1 MKKKIQITYFL
12 IIMILPNITQANIE
26 ISEYETTNGIKVLY
40 SKSENIPMID
50 IKITFDAGS
59 NRDGDL
65 KGLSMLTHN
74 LLDEGTTKLSAE
86 EIASSFEST
95 GAVFNTSVNKDKS
108 SISLRS
114 LADKK
119 YLEPSLKTFLNILS
133 ESTFPQKELS
143 LQKDRTISTIIED
156 ESDPS
161 DISMNLFF
169 KEIYKNYAYGY
180 PSTGEK
186 NTIKKISRKDIVN
199 FYKNNLNQ
207 KTAKIAIVSSLSKKD
222 VLALSEKISKS
233 LERKDI
239 LVNQNT
245 VHLKK
250 DNKENYVF
258 KRFNSEQ
265 AHIYIGGLAI
275 KRGVKNHLPL
285 YVGNYIFGGSGFS
298 ARLMQELRVKRGYT
312 YGVYSYIYP
321 MKNIGPFVI
330 GIETKSEQAQTSVEL
345 IHNMLQ
351 EFIEN
356 GPTNEEIKHAK
367 EAIINGF
374 PLRVDSNSDI
384 LNYLSMINYY
394 NLPTDYLAKFTDNI
408 SKITKKDIISAFKEE
423 IDYKNLTTLVVGN
436 EKAKK

>member
-1 MKKKIQITYFL
+1 MKKIQITYFL

-26 ISEYETTNGIKVLY
+26 ISEYETSNGIKVLY

-59 NRDGDL
+59 NRDGNL

-119 YLEPSLKTFLNILS
+119 YLGPSLKTFLNILS
-133 ESTFPQKELS
+133 DSTFPLKELS
-143 LQKDRTISTIIED
+143 LQKDRTVSTIIED

-161 DISMNLFF
+161 EISMNLFF

-180 PSTGEK
+180 PSIGEK
-186 NTIKKISRKDIVN
+186 SIIKNISRKDIVN

-222 VLALSEKISKS
+222 VEALSEKISKS

-239 LVNQNT
+239 LVDKNT
-245 VHLKK
+245 IQLKK
-250 DNKENYVF
+250 DNKEKYIY
-258 KRFNSEQ
+258 KKFNSEQ

-275 KRGVKNHLPL
+275 KRGAKNHLPL

-330 GIETKSEQAQTSVEL
+330 GIETKSEQAQISVEL

-394 NLPTDYLAKFTDNI
+394 DLPMDYLAKFTENI

>member
-1 MKKKIQITYFL
+1 MKKIQITYFL
-12 IIMILPNITQANIE
+12 IIMMLPNITQANIE
-26 ISEYETTNGIKVLY
+26 ISEYETSNGIKVLY

-59 NRDGDL
+59 NRDGNL

-119 YLEPSLKTFLNILS
+119 YLGPSLKTFLNILS
-133 ESTFPQKELS
+133 DSTFPQKELS
-143 LQKDRTISTIIED
+143 LQKDRTVSTIIED

-180 PSTGEK
+180 PSIGEK
-186 NTIKKISRKDIVN
+186 SIIKNISRKDIVN

-207 KTAKIAIVSSLSKKD
+207 KTAKIAIVSSLPKKD
-222 VLALSEKISKS
+222 VEALSEKISKS
-233 LERKDI
+233 LERKNI
-239 LVNQNT
+239 LVDKNT
-245 VHLKK
+245 IQLKK
-250 DNKENYVF
+250 DNKEKYIY
-258 KRFNSEQ
+258 KKFNSKQ

-275 KRGVKNHLPL
+275 KRGAKNHLPL

-330 GIETKSEQAQTSVEL
+330 GIETKSEQAQISVEL

-394 NLPTDYLAKFTDNI
+394 DLPMDYLAKFTENI

>member
-1 MKKKIQITYFL
+1 MKKIQITYFL
-12 IIMILPNITQANIE
+12 IIMMLPNITQANIE
-26 ISEYETTNGIKVLY
+26 ISEYETSNEIKVLY

-59 NRDGDL
+59 NRDGNL

-119 YLEPSLKTFLNILS
+119 YLGPSLKTFLNILS
-133 ESTFPQKELS
+133 DSTFPLKELS
-143 LQKDRTISTIIED
+143 LQKDRTVSTIIED

-180 PSTGEK
+180 PSIGEK
-186 NTIKKISRKDIVN
+186 SIIKNISRKDIVN

-222 VLALSEKISKS
+222 VEALSEKISKS

-239 LVNQNT
+239 LVDKNT
-245 VHLKK
+245 IQLKK
-250 DNKENYVF
+250 DNKEKYIY
-258 KRFNSEQ
+258 KKFNSEQ

-275 KRGVKNHLPL
+275 KRGAKNHLPL

-330 GIETKSEQAQTSVEL
+330 GIETKSEQAQISVEL

-394 NLPTDYLAKFTDNI
+394 DLPMDYLAKFTENI

>member
-1 MKKKIQITYFL
+1 MTKITQTIYLL
-12 IIMILPNITQANIE
+12 IIMIIPNITQANIE
-26 ISEYETTNGIKVLY
+26 ILEYETKNGIKVLY
-40 SKSENIPMID
+40 SQSENIPMID

-59 NRDGDL
+59 NRDATL
-65 KGLSMLTHN
+65 KGLSMITHN
-74 LLDEGTTKLSAE
+74 LLDEGTSKMNSE

-108 SISLRS
+108 SVSLRS

-133 ESTFPQKELS
+133 DSIFPQHEVS
-143 LQKDRTISTIIED
+143 LQKERTISSIIED

-169 KEIYKNYAYGY
+169 KEVYKNYVYGT
-180 PSTGEK
+180 PTIGEK
-186 NTIKKISRKDIVN
+186 NTIKKISRKDVLN
-199 FYKNNLNQ
+199 FYLNNLNHLN
-207 KTAKIAIVSSLSKKD
+207 AKIAIVSSLPKKD
-222 VLALSEKISKS
+222 IILLSEKISKS
-233 LERKDI
+233 LERENIKKRENI
-239 LVNQNT
+239 VP
-245 VHLKK
+245 LKK
-250 DNKENYVF
+250 NNKKNYVY
-258 KRFNSEQ
+258 KKINSEQ
-265 AHIYIGGLAI
+265 AHIYIGGMSI
-275 KRGVKNHLPL
+275 KRGSENHLPL

-321 MKNIGPFVI
+321 MKDIGPFVI
-330 GIETKSEQAQTSVEL
+330 GIETKSEQAQVSIQL
-345 IHNMLQ
+345 IQKMLKD
-351 EFIEN
+351 FCEN
-356 GPTNEEIKHAK
+356 GPSSEEIKHAK

-394 NLPTDYLAKFTDNI
+394 DLPIDYLDKFTENI
-408 SKITKKDIISAFKEE
+408 SRITKKDIITAFQEE

>member
-1 MKKKIQITYFL
+1 MKKIQITYFL
-12 IIMILPNITQANIE
+12 IIMMLPNITQANIE
-26 ISEYETTNGIKVLY
+26 ISEYETSNGIKVLY

-59 NRDGDL
+59 NRDGNL

-119 YLEPSLKTFLNILS
+119 YLGPSLKTFLNILS
-133 ESTFPQKELS
+133 DSTFPLKELS
-143 LQKDRTISTIIED
+143 LQKDRTVSTIIED

-180 PSTGEK
+180 PSIGEK
-186 NTIKKISRKDIVN
+186 SIIKNISRKDIVN

-207 KTAKIAIVSSLSKKD
+207 KTAKIAIVSSLPKKD
-222 VLALSEKISKS
+222 VEALSEKISKS
-233 LERKDI
+233 LERKNI
-239 LVNQNT
+239 LVDKNT
-245 VHLKK
+245 IQLKK
-250 DNKENYVF
+250 DNKEKYIY
-258 KRFNSEQ
+258 KKFNSKQ

-275 KRGVKNHLPL
+275 KRGAKNHLPL

-330 GIETKSEQAQTSVEL
+330 GIETKSEQAQISVEL

-394 NLPTDYLAKFTDNI
+394 DLPMDYLAKFTENI

>member
-1 MKKKIQITYFL
+1 MKKIQITYFL

-26 ISEYETTNGIKVLY
+26 ISEYETSNGIKVLY

-59 NRDGDL
+59 NRDGNL

-119 YLEPSLKTFLNILS
+119 YLGPSLKTFLNILS
-133 ESTFPQKELS
+133 DSTFPLKELS
-143 LQKDRTISTIIED
+143 LQKDRTVSTIIED

-161 DISMNLFF
+161 EISMNLFF

-180 PSTGEK
+180 PSIGEK
-186 NTIKKISRKDIVN
+186 SIIKNISRKDIVN

-222 VLALSEKISKS
+222 VEALSEKISKS

-239 LVNQNT
+239 SVDKNT
-245 VHLKK
+245 IQLKK
-250 DNKENYVF
+250 DNKEKYIY
-258 KRFNSEQ
+258 KKFNSEQ

-275 KRGVKNHLPL
+275 KRGAKNHLPL

-330 GIETKSEQAQTSVEL
+330 GIETKSEQAQISVEL

-394 NLPTDYLAKFTDNI
+394 DLPMDYLAKFTENI

>member
-1 MKKKIQITYFL
+1 MKKIQITYFL
-12 IIMILPNITQANIE
+12 IIMMLPNITQANIE
-26 ISEYETTNGIKVLY
+26 ISEYETSNGIKVLY

-59 NRDGDL
+59 NRDGNL

-119 YLEPSLKTFLNILS
+119 YLGPSLKTFLNILS
-133 ESTFPQKELS
+133 DSTFPLKELS
-143 LQKDRTISTIIED
+143 LQKDRTVSNIIED

-180 PSTGEK
+180 PSIGEK
-186 NTIKKISRKDIVN
+186 SIIKNISRKDIVN

-207 KTAKIAIVSSLSKKD
+207 KTAKIAIVSSLPKKD
-222 VLALSEKISKS
+222 VEALSEKISKS

-239 LVNQNT
+239 LVDKNT
-245 VHLKK
+245 IQLKK
-250 DNKENYVF
+250 DNKEKYIY
-258 KRFNSEQ
+258 KKFNSKQ

-275 KRGVKNHLPL
+275 KRGAKNHLPL

-330 GIETKSEQAQTSVEL
+330 GIETKSEQAQISVEL

-394 NLPTDYLAKFTDNI
+394 DLPMDYLAKFTENI

>member
-1 MKKKIQITYFL
+1 MKKIQITYFL

-26 ISEYETTNGIKVLY
+26 ISEYETSNGIKVLY

-59 NRDGDL
+59 NRDGNL

-119 YLEPSLKTFLNILS
+119 YLGPSLKTFLNILS
-133 ESTFPQKELS
+133 DSTFPQKELS
-143 LQKDRTISTIIED
+143 LQKDRTVSTIIED

-180 PSTGEK
+180 PSIGEK
-186 NTIKKISRKDIVN
+186 SIIKNISRKDIVN

-222 VLALSEKISKS
+222 VEALSEKISKS

-239 LVNQNT
+239 LVYKNT
-245 VHLKK
+245 IQLKK
-250 DNKENYVF
+250 DNKEKYIY
-258 KRFNSEQ
+258 KKFNSEQ

-275 KRGVKNHLPL
+275 KRGAKNHLPL

-330 GIETKSEQAQTSVEL
+330 GIETKSEQAQISVEL

-394 NLPTDYLAKFTDNI
+394 DLPMDYLAKFTENI

>member
-1 MKKKIQITYFL
+1 MKKIQITYFL

-26 ISEYETTNGIKVLY
+26 ISEYETSNGIKVLY

-59 NRDGDL
+59 NRDGNL

-119 YLEPSLKTFLNILS
+119 YLGPSLKTFLNILS
-133 ESTFPQKELS
+133 DSTFPQKELS
-143 LQKDRTISTIIED
+143 LQKDRTVSTIIED

-180 PSTGEK
+180 PSIGEK
-186 NTIKKISRKDIVN
+186 SIIKNISRKDIVN

-222 VLALSEKISKS
+222 VEALSEKISKS

-239 LVNQNT
+239 LVDKNT
-245 VHLKK
+245 IQLKK
-250 DNKENYVF
+250 DNKEKYIY
-258 KRFNSEQ
+258 KKFNSEQ

-275 KRGVKNHLPL
+275 KRGAKNHLPL

-330 GIETKSEQAQTSVEL
+330 GIETKSEQAQISVEL

-356 GPTNEEIKHAK
+356 GPSNEEIKHAK

-394 NLPTDYLAKFTDNI
+394 DLPMDYLAKFTENI

>member
-1 MKKKIQITYFL
+1 
-12 IIMILPNITQANIE
+12 MILPNITQANIE
-26 ISEYETTNGIKVLY
+26 ISEYETSNGIKVLY

-59 NRDGDL
+59 NRDGNL

-119 YLEPSLKTFLNILS
+119 YLGPSLKTFLNILS
-133 ESTFPQKELS
+133 DSTFPQKELS
-143 LQKDRTISTIIED
+143 LQKDRTVSTIIED

-180 PSTGEK
+180 PSIGEK
-186 NTIKKISRKDIVN
+186 SIIKNISRKDIVN

-222 VLALSEKISKS
+222 VEALSEKISKS

-239 LVNQNT
+239 LVDKNT
-245 VHLKK
+245 IQLKK
-250 DNKENYVF
+250 DNKEKYIY
-258 KRFNSEQ
+258 KKFNSEQ

-275 KRGVKNHLPL
+275 KRGAKNHLPL

-330 GIETKSEQAQTSVEL
+330 GIETKSEQAQISVEL
-345 IHNMLQ
+345 IHSMLQ

-394 NLPTDYLAKFTDNI
+394 DLPMDYLAKFTENI

>member
-1 MKKKIQITYFL
+1 MKKIQITYFL

-26 ISEYETTNGIKVLY
+26 ISEYETSNGIKVLY

-59 NRDGDL
+59 NRDGNL

-119 YLEPSLKTFLNILS
+119 YLGPSLKTFLNILS
-133 ESTFPQKELS
+133 DSTFPQKELS
-143 LQKDRTISTIIED
+143 LQKDRTVSTIIED

-180 PSTGEK
+180 PSIGEK
-186 NTIKKISRKDIVN
+186 SIIKNISRKDIVN

-222 VLALSEKISKS
+222 VEALSEKISKS

-239 LVNQNT
+239 LVDKNT
-245 VHLKK
+245 IQLKK
-250 DNKENYVF
+250 DSKEKYIY
-258 KRFNSEQ
+258 KKFNSEQ

-275 KRGVKNHLPL
+275 KRGAKNHLPL
-285 YVGNYIFGGSGFS
+285 YIGNYIFGGSGFS

-330 GIETKSEQAQTSVEL
+330 GIETKSEQAQISVEL

-394 NLPTDYLAKFTDNI
+394 DLPMDYLAKFTENI

>member
-1 MKKKIQITYFL
+1 
-12 IIMILPNITQANIE
+12 MILPNITQANIE
-26 ISEYETTNGIKVLY
+26 ISEYETSNGIKVLY

-59 NRDGDL
+59 NRDGNL

-119 YLEPSLKTFLNILS
+119 YLGPSLKTFLNILS
-133 ESTFPQKELS
+133 DSTFPQKELS
-143 LQKDRTISTIIED
+143 LQKDRTVSTIIED

-180 PSTGEK
+180 PSIGEK
-186 NTIKKISRKDIVN
+186 SIIKNISRKDIVN

-222 VLALSEKISKS
+222 VEALSEKISKS

-239 LVNQNT
+239 LVDKNT
-245 VHLKK
+245 IQLKK
-250 DNKENYVF
+250 DNKEKYIY
-258 KRFNSEQ
+258 KKFNSEQ

-275 KRGVKNHLPL
+275 KRGAKNHLPL
-285 YVGNYIFGGSGFS
+285 YIGNYIFGGSGFS

-312 YGVYSYIYP
+312 YGVYSYI
-321 MKNIGPFVI
+321 
-330 GIETKSEQAQTSVEL
+330 
-345 IHNMLQ
+345 
-351 EFIEN
+351 
-356 GPTNEEIKHAK
+356 
-367 EAIINGF
+367 
-374 PLRVDSNSDI
+374 
-384 LNYLSMINYY
+384 
-394 NLPTDYLAKFTDNI
+394 
-408 SKITKKDIISAFKEE
+408 
-423 IDYKNLTTLVVGN
+423 
-436 EKAKK
+436 

>member
-1 MKKKIQITYFL
+1 MKKIQITYFL

-26 ISEYETTNGIKVLY
+26 ISEYETSNGIKVLY

-59 NRDGDL
+59 NRDGNL

-119 YLEPSLKTFLNILS
+119 YLGPSLKTFLNILS
-133 ESTFPQKELS
+133 DSTFPQKELS
-143 LQKDRTISTIIED
+143 LQKDRTVSTIIED

-169 KEIYKNYAYGY
+169 KEIYKNYSYGY
-180 PSTGEK
+180 PSIGEK
-186 NTIKKISRKDIVN
+186 SIIKNISRKDIVN

-222 VLALSEKISKS
+222 VEALSEKISKS

-239 LVNQNT
+239 LVDKNT
-245 VHLKK
+245 IQLKK
-250 DNKENYVF
+250 DNKEKYIY
-258 KRFNSEQ
+258 KKFNSEQ

-275 KRGVKNHLPL
+275 KRGAKNHLPL

-330 GIETKSEQAQTSVEL
+330 GIETKSEQAQISVEL

-394 NLPTDYLAKFTDNI
+394 DLPMDYLAKFTENI

>member
-1 MKKKIQITYFL
+1 
-12 IIMILPNITQANIE
+12 MILPNITQANIE
-26 ISEYETTNGIKVLY
+26 ISEYETSNGIKVLH

-59 NRDGDL
+59 NRDGNL

-119 YLEPSLKTFLNILS
+119 YLGPSLKTFLNILS
-133 ESTFPQKELS
+133 DSTFPQKELS
-143 LQKDRTISTIIED
+143 LQKDRTVSTIIED

-169 KEIYKNYAYGY
+169 KEIYKNYAYSY
-180 PSTGEK
+180 PSIGEK
-186 NTIKKISRKDIVN
+186 SIIKNISRKDIVS

-222 VLALSEKISKS
+222 VEALSEKISKS

-239 LVNQNT
+239 LVDKNT
-245 VHLKK
+245 IQLKK
-250 DNKENYVF
+250 DSKEKYIY
-258 KRFNSEQ
+258 KKFNSEQ

-275 KRGVKNHLPL
+275 KRGAKNHLPL

-330 GIETKSEQAQTSVEL
+330 GIETKSEQAQISVEL

-351 EFIEN
+351 DFIEN

-394 NLPTDYLAKFTDNI
+394 DLPMDYLAKFTENI

>member
-1 MKKKIQITYFL
+1 
-12 IIMILPNITQANIE
+12 MILPNITQANIE
-26 ISEYETTNGIKVLY
+26 ISEYETSNGIKVLY

-59 NRDGDL
+59 NRDGNL

-119 YLEPSLKTFLNILS
+119 YLGPSLKTFLNILS
-133 ESTFPQKELS
+133 DSTFPQKELS
-143 LQKDRTISTIIED
+143 LQKDRTVSTIIED

-180 PSTGEK
+180 PSIGEK
-186 NTIKKISRKDIVN
+186 SIIKNISRKDIVN

-222 VLALSEKISKS
+222 VEALSEKISKS

-239 LVNQNT
+239 LVDKNT
-245 VHLKK
+245 IQLKK
-250 DNKENYVF
+250 DNKEKYIY
-258 KRFNSEQ
+258 KKFNSEQ

-275 KRGVKNHLPL
+275 KRGAKNHLPL

-330 GIETKSEQAQTSVEL
+330 GIETKSEQAQISVEL

-394 NLPTDYLAKFTDNI
+394 DLPMDYLAKFTENI

>member
-1 MKKKIQITYFL
+1 MKKIQITYFL
-12 IIMILPNITQANIE
+12 IIMMLPNITQANIE
-26 ISEYETTNGIKVLY
+26 ISEYETSNGIKVLY

-59 NRDGDL
+59 NRDGNL

-119 YLEPSLKTFLNILS
+119 YLGPSLKTFLNILS
-133 ESTFPQKELS
+133 DSTFPLKELS
-143 LQKDRTISTIIED
+143 LQKDRTVSTIIED

-180 PSTGEK
+180 PSIGEK
-186 NTIKKISRKDIVN
+186 SIIKNISRKDIVN

-222 VLALSEKISKS
+222 VEALSEKISKS

-239 LVNQNT
+239 LVDKNT
-245 VHLKK
+245 IQLKK
-250 DNKENYVF
+250 DNKEKYIY
-258 KRFNSEQ
+258 KKFNSEQ

-275 KRGVKNHLPL
+275 KRGAKNHLPL

-330 GIETKSEQAQTSVEL
+330 GIETKSEQAQISVEL

-394 NLPTDYLAKFTDNI
+394 DLPMDYLAKFTENI

>member
-1 MKKKIQITYFL
+1 MKKIQITYFL
-12 IIMILPNITQANIE
+12 IIMMLPNITQANIE
-26 ISEYETTNGIKVLY
+26 ISEYETSNGIKVLY

-59 NRDGDL
+59 NRDGNL

-119 YLEPSLKTFLNILS
+119 YLGPSLKTFLNILS
-133 ESTFPQKELS
+133 DSTFPQKELS
-143 LQKDRTISTIIED
+143 LQKDRTVSTIIED

-180 PSTGEK
+180 PSIGEK
-186 NTIKKISRKDIVN
+186 SIIKNISRKDIVN

-222 VLALSEKISKS
+222 VEALSEKISKS

-239 LVNQNT
+239 LVDKNT
-245 VHLKK
+245 IQLKK
-250 DNKENYVF
+250 DNKEKYIY
-258 KRFNSEQ
+258 KKFNSKQ

-275 KRGVKNHLPL
+275 KRGAKNHLPL

-330 GIETKSEQAQTSVEL
+330 GIETKSEQAQISVEL

-394 NLPTDYLAKFTDNI
+394 DLPMDYLAKFTENI

>member
-1 MKKKIQITYFL
+1 
-12 IIMILPNITQANIE
+12 MILPNITQANIE
-26 ISEYETTNGIKVLY
+26 ISEYETSNGIKVLY

-59 NRDGDL
+59 NRDGNL

-119 YLEPSLKTFLNILS
+119 YLGPSLKTFLNILS
-133 ESTFPQKELS
+133 DSTFPQKELS
-143 LQKDRTISTIIED
+143 LQKDRTVSTIIED

-180 PSTGEK
+180 PSIGEK
-186 NTIKKISRKDIVN
+186 SIIKNISRKDIVN

-222 VLALSEKISKS
+222 VEALSEKISKS

-239 LVNQNT
+239 LVDKNT
-245 VHLKK
+245 IQLKK
-250 DNKENYVF
+250 DNKKKYIF
-258 KRFNSEQ
+258 KKFNSEQ

-275 KRGVKNHLPL
+275 KRGAKNHLPL

-330 GIETKSEQAQTSVEL
+330 GIETKSEQAQISIEL

-394 NLPTDYLAKFTDNI
+394 DLPMDYLAKFTENI

>member
-1 MKKKIQITYFL
+1 
-12 IIMILPNITQANIE
+12 MILPNITQANIE
-26 ISEYETTNGIKVLY
+26 ISEYETSNGIKVLY

-59 NRDGDL
+59 NRDGNL

-119 YLEPSLKTFLNILS
+119 YLGPSLKTFLNILS
-133 ESTFPQKELS
+133 DSTFPQKELS
-143 LQKDRTISTIIED
+143 LQKDRTVSTIIED

-161 DISMNLFF
+161 DVSMNLFF

-180 PSTGEK
+180 PSIGEK
-186 NTIKKISRKDIVN
+186 SIIKNISRKDIIN

-222 VLALSEKISKS
+222 VEALSEKISKS

-239 LVNQNT
+239 LINKNT
-245 VHLKK
+245 IQLKK
-250 DNKENYVF
+250 DNKEKFIF
-258 KRFNSEQ
+258 KKFNSEQ

-275 KRGVKNHLPL
+275 KRGAKNHLPL

-330 GIETKSEQAQTSVEL
+330 GIETKSEQAQISVEL

-394 NLPTDYLAKFTDNI
+394 NLPMDYLAKFTENI

>member
-1 MKKKIQITYFL
+1 M
-12 IIMILPNITQANIE
+12 
-26 ISEYETTNGIKVLY
+26 G
-40 SKSENIPMID
+40 
-50 IKITFDAGS
+50 
-59 NRDGDL
+59 
-65 KGLSMLTHN
+65 
-74 LLDEGTTKLSAE
+74 
-86 EIASSFEST
+86 
-95 GAVFNTSVNKDKS
+95 
-108 SISLRS
+108 
-114 LADKK
+114 
-119 YLEPSLKTFLNILS
+119 PSLKTFLNILS
-133 ESTFPQKELS
+133 DSTFPLKELS
-143 LQKDRTISTIIED
+143 LQKDRTVSTIIED

-180 PSTGEK
+180 PSIGEK
-186 NTIKKISRKDIVN
+186 SIIKNISRKDIVN

-222 VLALSEKISKS
+222 VEALSEKISKS
-233 LERKDI
+233 LERKNI
-239 LVNQNT
+239 LVDKNT
-245 VHLKK
+245 IQLKK
-250 DNKENYVF
+250 DNKEKYIY
-258 KRFNSEQ
+258 KKFNSKQ

-275 KRGVKNHLPL
+275 KRGAKNHLPL

-330 GIETKSEQAQTSVEL
+330 GIETKSEQAQISVEL

-394 NLPTDYLAKFTDNI
+394 DLPMDYLAKFTENI

>member
-1 MKKKIQITYFL
+1 
-12 IIMILPNITQANIE
+12 MILPNITQANIE
-26 ISEYETTNGIKVLY
+26 ISEYETSNGIKVLY

-59 NRDGDL
+59 NRDGNL

-119 YLEPSLKTFLNILS
+119 YLGPSLKTFLNILS
-133 ESTFPQKELS
+133 DSTFPQKELS
-143 LQKDRTISTIIED
+143 LQKDRTVSTIIED

-180 PSTGEK
+180 PSIGEK
-186 NTIKKISRKDIVN
+186 SIIKNISRKDIVN

-222 VLALSEKISKS
+222 VEALSEKISKS

-239 LVNQNT
+239 LVDKNT
-245 VHLKK
+245 IQLKK
-250 DNKENYVF
+250 DNKEKYIY
-258 KRFNSEQ
+258 KKFNSEQ

-275 KRGVKNHLPL
+275 KRGAKNHLPL
-285 YVGNYIFGGSGFS
+285 YIGNYIFGGSGFS

-330 GIETKSEQAQTSVEL
+330 GIETKSEQAQISVEL

-394 NLPTDYLAKFTDNI
+394 DLPMDYLAKFTENI

>member
-1 MKKKIQITYFL
+1 MKKIQITYFL

-26 ISEYETTNGIKVLY
+26 ISEYETSNGIKVLY

-59 NRDGDL
+59 NRDGNL

-119 YLEPSLKTFLNILS
+119 YLGPSLKTFLNILS
-133 ESTFPQKELS
+133 DSTFPQKELS
-143 LQKDRTISTIIED
+143 LQKDRTVSTIIED

-169 KEIYKNYAYGY
+169 KGIYKNYAYGY
-180 PSTGEK
+180 PSIGEK
-186 NTIKKISRKDIVN
+186 SIIKNISRKDIVN

-222 VLALSEKISKS
+222 VEALSEKISKS

-239 LVNQNT
+239 LVDKNT
-245 VHLKK
+245 IQLKK
-250 DNKENYVF
+250 DNKKKYIY
-258 KRFNSEQ
+258 KKFNSEQ

-275 KRGVKNHLPL
+275 KRGAKNHLPL

-330 GIETKSEQAQTSVEL
+330 GIETKSEQAQISVEL

-394 NLPTDYLAKFTDNI
+394 DLPMDYLAKFTENI

>member
-1 MKKKIQITYFL
+1 M
-12 IIMILPNITQANIE
+12 MLPNITQANIE
-26 ISEYETTNGIKVLY
+26 ISEYETSNGIKVLY

-59 NRDGDL
+59 NRDGNL

-119 YLEPSLKTFLNILS
+119 YLGPSLKTFLNILS
-133 ESTFPQKELS
+133 DSTFPLKELS
-143 LQKDRTISTIIED
+143 LQKDRTVSTIIED

-180 PSTGEK
+180 PSIGEK
-186 NTIKKISRKDIVN
+186 SIIKNISRKDIVN

-222 VLALSEKISKS
+222 VEALSEKISKS

-239 LVNQNT
+239 LVDKNT
-245 VHLKK
+245 IQLKK
-250 DNKENYVF
+250 DNKEKYIY
-258 KRFNSEQ
+258 KKFNSEQ

-275 KRGVKNHLPL
+275 KRGAKNHLPL

-330 GIETKSEQAQTSVEL
+330 GIETKSEQAQISVEL

-394 NLPTDYLAKFTDNI
+394 DLPMDYLAKFTENI

>member
-1 MKKKIQITYFL
+1 MKKIQITYFL
-12 IIMILPNITQANIE
+12 IIMMLPNITQANIE
-26 ISEYETTNGIKVLY
+26 ISEYETSNGIKVLY

-59 NRDGDL
+59 NRDGNL

-119 YLEPSLKTFLNILS
+119 YLGPSLKTFLNILS
-133 ESTFPQKELS
+133 DSTFPLKELS
-143 LQKDRTISTIIED
+143 LQKDRTVSNIIED

-180 PSTGEK
+180 PSIGEK
-186 NTIKKISRKDIVN
+186 SIIKNISRKDIVN

-207 KTAKIAIVSSLSKKD
+207 KTAKIAIVSSLPKKD
-222 VLALSEKISKS
+222 VEALSEKISKS
-233 LERKDI
+233 LERKNI
-239 LVNQNT
+239 LVDKNT
-245 VHLKK
+245 IQLKK
-250 DNKENYVF
+250 DNKEKYIY
-258 KRFNSEQ
+258 KKFNSEQ

-275 KRGVKNHLPL
+275 KRGAKNHLPL

-330 GIETKSEQAQTSVEL
+330 GIETKSEQAQISVEL

-394 NLPTDYLAKFTDNI
+394 DLPMDYLAKFTENI

>member
-1 MKKKIQITYFL
+1 MIKKIQTIYLL
-12 IIMILPNITQANIE
+12 IIMIIPNITQANIE
-26 ISEYETTNGIKVLY
+26 ILEYETKNGIKVLY
-40 SKSENIPMID
+40 SQSENIPMID

-59 NRDGDL
+59 NRDATV
-65 KGLSMLTHN
+65 KGLSMITHN
-74 LLDEGTTKLSAE
+74 LLDEGTSKMNSE

-108 SISLRS
+108 SVSLRS

-133 ESTFPQKELS
+133 DSIFPQHEVS
-143 LQKDRTISTIIED
+143 LQKERTISSIIED

-169 KEIYKNYAYGY
+169 KEVYKNYVYGT
-180 PSTGEK
+180 PTIGEK
-186 NTIKKISRKDIVN
+186 NAIKKISRKDVLN
-199 FYKNNLNQ
+199 FYRNNLNHMN
-207 KTAKIAIVSSLSKKD
+207 AKIAIVSSLPKKD
-222 VLALSEKISKS
+222 IILLSEKISKS
-233 LERKDI
+233 LERENIKKRENI
-239 LVNQNT
+239 VP
-245 VHLKK
+245 LKK
-250 DNKENYVF
+250 NNKKNYVY
-258 KRFNSEQ
+258 KKINSEQ
-265 AHIYIGGLAI
+265 AHIYIGGMSI
-275 KRGVKNHLPL
+275 KRGSENHLPL

-321 MKNIGPFVI
+321 MKDIGPFVI
-330 GIETKSEQAQTSVEL
+330 GIETKSEQAQVSIQL
-345 IHNMLQ
+345 IQKMLK
-351 EFIEN
+351 EFCEN
-356 GPTNEEIKHAK
+356 GPSSEEIKHAK

-394 NLPTDYLAKFTDNI
+394 DLPLDYLDKFTENI
-408 SKITKKDIISAFKEE
+408 SRITKKDIITAFQEE

>member
-26 ISEYETTNGIKVLY
+26 ISEYETSNGIKVLY

-59 NRDGDL
+59 NRDGNL

-119 YLEPSLKTFLNILS
+119 YLGPSLKTFLDILS
-133 ESTFPQKELS
+133 DSTFPQKELS
-143 LQKDRTISTIIED
+143 LQKDRTVSTIIED

-161 DISMNLFF
+161 DVSMNLFF

-180 PSTGEK
+180 PSIGEK
-186 NTIKKISRKDIVN
+186 SIIKNISRKDIVN

-222 VLALSEKISKS
+222 VEALSEKISKS

-239 LVNQNT
+239 LINKNT
-245 VHLKK
+245 IQLKK
-250 DNKENYVF
+250 DNKEKFIF
-258 KRFNSEQ
+258 KKFNSEQ

-275 KRGVKNHLPL
+275 KRGAKNHLPL

-330 GIETKSEQAQTSVEL
+330 GIETKSEQAQISVEL

-394 NLPTDYLAKFTDNI
+394 NLPMDYLAKFTENI

>member
-1 MKKKIQITYFL
+1 MKKIQITYFL

-26 ISEYETTNGIKVLY
+26 ISEYETSNGIKVLY

-59 NRDGDL
+59 NRDGNL

-119 YLEPSLKTFLNILS
+119 YLGPSLKTFLNILS
-133 ESTFPQKELS
+133 DSTFPQKELS
-143 LQKDRTISTIIED
+143 LQKDRTVSTIIED

-161 DISMNLFF
+161 DVSMNLFF

-180 PSTGEK
+180 PSIGEK
-186 NTIKKISRKDIVN
+186 SIIKNISRKDIIN

-222 VLALSEKISKS
+222 VEALSEKISKS

-239 LVNQNT
+239 LINKNT
-245 VHLKK
+245 IQLKK
-250 DNKENYVF
+250 DNKEKFIF
-258 KRFNSEQ
+258 KKFNSEQ

-275 KRGVKNHLPL
+275 KRGAKNHLPL

-330 GIETKSEQAQTSVEL
+330 GIETKSEQAQISVEL

-394 NLPTDYLAKFTDNI
+394 NLPMDYLAKFTENI
-408 SKITKKDIISAFKEE
+408 SKITKKDIISAFTEE

>member
-1 MKKKIQITYFL
+1 MKKIQITYFL
-12 IIMILPNITQANIE
+12 IIMMLPNITQANIE
-26 ISEYETTNGIKVLY
+26 ISEYETSNGIKVLY

-59 NRDGDL
+59 NRDGNL

-119 YLEPSLKTFLNILS
+119 YLGPSLKTFLNILS
-133 ESTFPQKELS
+133 DSTFPLKELS
-143 LQKDRTISTIIED
+143 LQKDRTVSTIIED

-180 PSTGEK
+180 PSIGEK
-186 NTIKKISRKDIVN
+186 SIIKNISRKDIVN
-199 FYKNNLNQ
+199 FYKKNLNQ

-222 VLALSEKISKS
+222 VEALSEKISKS

-239 LVNQNT
+239 LVDKNT
-245 VHLKK
+245 IQLKK
-250 DNKENYVF
+250 DNKEKYIY
-258 KRFNSEQ
+258 KKFNSEQ

-275 KRGVKNHLPL
+275 KRGAKNHLPL

-330 GIETKSEQAQTSVEL
+330 GIETKSEQAQISVEL

-394 NLPTDYLAKFTDNI
+394 DLPMDYLAKFTENI